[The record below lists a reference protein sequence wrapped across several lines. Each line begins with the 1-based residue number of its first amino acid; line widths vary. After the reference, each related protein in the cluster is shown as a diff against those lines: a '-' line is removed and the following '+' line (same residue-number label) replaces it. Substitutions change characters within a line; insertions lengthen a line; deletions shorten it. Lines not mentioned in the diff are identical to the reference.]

1 MRIGKCLCDSA
12 QLVSSSAFTFET
24 VVSSVAFF
32 EYKDDGVF
40 PKPPSYNIAT
50 TLPSYDEAERSKAE
64 TTVPLVTGRVSIC
77 LLPFFGYFQ
86 FCTAYARTRTHTLC
100 VSAGEEVLIMHDGK
114 YLLVIVI
121 RVCFIIFLRGFLVS
135 LNRWVEQQL
144 KTSTMTHINNITA
157 GRISVISLSF
167 TVFL

>member
-12 QLVSSSAFTFET
+12 QLVSSSTFTFET

-32 EYKDDGVF
+32 EYKDDGAF
-40 PKPPSYNIAT
+40 PKPPSYNVAT

-64 TTVPLVTGRVSIC
+64 TTVPLVTGRVSIF

-86 FCTAYARTRTHTLC
+86 FCTAYTRTHTHALC
-100 VSAGEEVLIMHDGK
+100 TRRGGSAHNARWKV
-114 YLLVIVI
+114 LLVIVI
-121 RVCFIIFLRGFLVS
+121 RACFIIFLREFLIS

-144 KTSTMTHINNITA
+144 KTSTMTHINNIIA